1 MQKQSVNAE
10 TRKEFG
16 KNANN
21 RLRSK
26 GYIPA
31 VMYSHGKT
39 ENLQILQKDLFKVF
53 KGHIS
58 ESVLFDVNIVDN
70 QSNPRHQVFVKDY
83 QINPI
88 TDEIIHLDLF
98 KITEG
103 EKIHTRVAVEL
114 TGTSKGVRQ
123 GGILEFVERE
133 LEIECLPAEIPEKIT
148 IDVTNLE
155 IGDSIHIKDIPVS
168 GSLKFLGDQERVVI
182 TVLVPHKAEEP
193 KPAEEA
199 AASPEAQAQAAEET
213 KKEE

>member
-10 TRKEFG
+10 IRKEFG

-21 RLRSK
+21 RLRMK

-39 ENLQILQKDLFKVF
+39 ENLQILQKDFFKVF
-53 KGHIS
+53 KGHVS
-58 ESVLFDVNIVDN
+58 ESVLFDVNIINN

-83 QINPI
+83 QINPV
-88 TDEIIHLDLF
+88 TDEVIHLDLF

-114 TGTSKGVRQ
+114 FGSAKGVRH

-148 IDVTNLE
+148 LDVTNLE

-168 GSLKFLGDQERVVI
+168 GSLKLLDDGERVVI
-182 TVLVPHKAEEP
+182 TILAPHKVEEP
-193 KPAEEA
+193 KPVEAVAEEVQ
-199 AASPEAQAQAAEET
+199 PKTAEES

>member
-1 MQKQSVNAE
+1 MVNAE
-10 TRKEFG
+10 IRKEFG

-21 RLRSK
+21 RLRMK

-39 ENLQILQKDLFKVF
+39 ENLQILQKDFFKVF

-83 QINPI
+83 QINPV
-88 TDEIIHLDLF
+88 TDEVIHLDLF

-114 TGTSKGVRQ
+114 TGTAKGVRQ

-133 LEIECLPAEIPEKIT
+133 LEIECLPTEIPEKVT
-148 IDVTNLE
+148 LDVTNLE

-168 GSLKFLGDQERVVI
+168 GSLKFFGDVERVVI
-182 TVLVPHKAEEP
+182 TILAPHKAEEP
-193 KPAEEA
+193 KPVEAVAEEVQ
-199 AASPEAQAQAAEET
+199 PKEAEESK
-213 KKEE
+213 KKE

>member
-1 MQKQSVNAE
+1 MVNAE
-10 TRKEFG
+10 IRKEFG

-21 RLRSK
+21 RLRMR

-39 ENLQILQKDLFKVF
+39 ENLQILQKDFFKVF

-58 ESVLFDVNIVDN
+58 ESVLFDVNIIDN

-83 QINPI
+83 QINPV
-88 TDEIIHLDLF
+88 TDEVIHLDLF

-114 TGTSKGVRQ
+114 TGTAKGVRQ

-133 LEIECLPAEIPEKIT
+133 LEIECLPTEIPEKVT
-148 IDVTNLE
+148 LDVTNLE

-168 GSLKFLGDQERVVI
+168 GSLKFLGDVERVVI
-182 TVLVPHKAEEP
+182 TILAPHKAEEP
-193 KPAEEA
+193 KPVEAVAGEVQPKEAEEA
-199 AASPEAQAQAAEET
+199 
-213 KKEE
+213 KKEESKKKE

>member
-1 MQKQSVNAE
+1 MQKQTVNAE

-21 RLRSK
+21 RLRRK

-70 QSNPRHQVFVKDY
+70 QSYPRHQVFVKDY

-88 TDEIIHLDLF
+88 TDEVIHLDLF
-98 KITEG
+98 KVTAG
-103 EKIHTRVAVEL
+103 EKIHTNVAVEL
-114 TGTSKGVRQ
+114 TGTAKGVRQ

-133 LEIECLPAEIPEKIT
+133 LEIECLPAEIPEKIAL
-148 IDVTNLE
+148 DVTNLE

-168 GSLKFLGDQERVVI
+168 GSLKLLGDIERVVVTI
-182 TVLVPHKAEEP
+182 LAPHKAEEP
-193 KPAEEA
+193 KPVEAAIEEAQPKAEE
-199 AASPEAQAQAAEET
+199 P
-213 KKEE
+213 KKVE

>member
-1 MQKQSVNAE
+1 MQRQSVNAE
-10 TRKEFG
+10 IRKEFG

-21 RLRSK
+21 RLRMK

-39 ENLQILQKDLFKVF
+39 ENLQILQKDFFKVF
-53 KGHIS
+53 KGHVS
-58 ESVLFDVNIVDN
+58 ESVLFDVNIIDN

-83 QINPI
+83 QINPV
-88 TDEIIHLDLF
+88 TDEVIHLDLF

-114 TGTSKGVRQ
+114 TGTAKGVRQ

-133 LEIECLPAEIPEKIT
+133 LEIECLPTEIPEKVT
-148 IDVTNLE
+148 LDVTNLE

-168 GSLKFLGDQERVVI
+168 GSLKFLGDEERVVI
-182 TVLVPHKAEEP
+182 TILAPHKAEEP
-193 KPAEEA
+193 KPVEAVAEEA
-199 AASPEAQAQAAEET
+199 QPKPDEES